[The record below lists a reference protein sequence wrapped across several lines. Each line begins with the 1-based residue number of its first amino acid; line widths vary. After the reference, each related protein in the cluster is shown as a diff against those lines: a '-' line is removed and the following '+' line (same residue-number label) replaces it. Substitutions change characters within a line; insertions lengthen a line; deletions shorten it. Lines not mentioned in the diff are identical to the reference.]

1 MERAYDLY
9 EQSDFQ
15 GHEQEKA
22 YLEHV
27 FIRNEILWKE
37 FEKRF
42 EYWAWEVCEMSPKD
56 AMDAFETFRFVS
68 IIDEFFEVCLGCY
81 TVDGIECVP
90 FLQELEAF
98 YTNADKLL
106 DEVEERSAPYLSYG
120 IDDDIESLN
129 ENSGKYS

>member
-1 MERAYDLY
+1 
-9 EQSDFQ
+9 
-15 GHEQEKA
+15 
-22 YLEHV
+22 
-27 FIRNEILWKE
+27 
-37 FEKRF
+37 
-42 EYWAWEVCEMSPKD
+42 MSPKD